1 MSYHVEALCDRRRFG
16 SAARKQIAMYLAN
29 KASDDG
35 AGIWCSKHTIARH
48 TELSLAT
55 VKRTIRDFLDE
66 GLLVETGERRPCDH
80 GHTVVYRL
88 VLEAVSELESLLPQK
103 VSKETGV
110 TVNPV
115 HDDTPR
121 GVTVTPRRGSPRP
134 PNNPGNNP
142 LKPPTR
148 AEARE
153 AAEVDLEKIWSAYP
167 SDRRRDRKGCRRHLA
182 EALGNASVEELAAAA
197 AAYAA
202 ETDGY
207 TRSKVCFLDNWLRL
221 GKWRRHVDAL
231 RQQKA
236 TSSESA
242 EKILRQVAGWVKT
255 RHGMCRHLTSGQ
267 VTAALQRGLITRDEA
282 TAAGV
287 LK

>member
-121 GVTVTPRRGSPRP
+121 GGHGDPSTGFTTTP
-134 PNNPGNNP
+134 
-142 LKPPTR
+142 
-148 AEARE
+148 
-153 AAEVDLEKIWSAYP
+153 
-167 SDRRRDRKGCRRHLA
+167 
-182 EALGNASVEELAAAA
+182 
-197 AAYAA
+197 
-202 ETDGY
+202 
-207 TRSKVCFLDNWLRL
+207 
-221 GKWRRHVDAL
+221 
-231 RQQKA
+231 
-236 TSSESA
+236 
-242 EKILRQVAGWVKT
+242 
-255 RHGMCRHLTSGQ
+255 
-267 VTAALQRGLITRDEA
+267 
-282 TAAGV
+282 
-287 LK
+287 